1 MVYRFFTTSPFL
13 WAHTCS
19 SGGCSKPE
27 NVIPVIASVSN
38 GKPSQLEFEV
48 YGPFGELSGGADSL
62 RTATNTPSPSTK
74 NGIPVV
80 KSVDLRKETSSD
92 GMIIFQE
99 ISFQDT
105 DGDLIR
111 ADYEIVSSTVSDLQ
125 VEGGSIDIPSVI
137 QKKGAVISGEW
148 GCGNESYEVT
158 LQVTLTDK
166 LGNQSNPVEYTM
178 VCGSDLTS
186 TPTNWNGIPI
196 MPEATAGQEVMG
208 DYQFETNVSA
218 EEIKAYY
225 EHEMAG
231 LGWKLRP
238 EMMASIPTDL
248 AFKKGNTFVFFKVDS
263 SGSKNTVMIHLVQ

>member
-1 MVYRFFTTSPFL
+1 M
-13 WAHTCS
+13 
-19 SGGCSKPE
+19 
-27 NVIPVIASVSN
+27 
-38 GKPSQLEFEV
+38 
-48 YGPFGELSGGADSL
+48 
-62 RTATNTPSPSTK
+62 
-74 NGIPVV
+74 
-80 KSVDLRKETSSD
+80 
-92 GMIIFQE
+92 
-99 ISFQDT
+99 
-105 DGDLIR
+105 
-111 ADYEIVSSTVSDLQ
+111 
-125 VEGGSIDIPSVI
+125 
-137 QKKGAVISGEW
+137 ISGEW